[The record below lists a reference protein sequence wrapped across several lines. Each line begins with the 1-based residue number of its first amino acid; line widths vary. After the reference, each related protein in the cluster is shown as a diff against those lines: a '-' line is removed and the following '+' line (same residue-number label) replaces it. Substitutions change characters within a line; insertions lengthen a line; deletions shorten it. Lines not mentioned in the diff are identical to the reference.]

1 MTIDF
6 NTVEFQDGDFTR
18 EEDFSDMIETS
29 DSITLDSWISFYVTG
44 LEDSLLID
52 FTQKFSGYWIYC
64 PGDRWTPPDSDF
76 ELTENEIYIN
86 IVKIDDIEVEMT
98 PEFENVVLS
107 ILLKEIEKS
116 TKRNYHIRV

>member
-52 FTQKFSGYWIYC
+52 FTQKFSGHWTYC

-76 ELTENEIYIN
+76 DLTENEIYIN